1 MSDFNWISS
10 TDFRF
15 RCPDA
20 AFCALR
26 FKDGKCDEQCN
37 NENCLFDGFDCAGP
51 EPAIHKKGTMVR
63 FTDRTSNGKSGKNVD
78 SGKLQTDIT
87 LTVLVKPATFVK
99 EVDNYLKL
107 FADRLRTTVIVKK
120 SEGAMEVF
128 EWNSRDGGT
137 VHH

>member
-1 MSDFNWISS
+1 
-10 TDFRF
+10 
-15 RCPDA
+15 
-20 AFCALR
+20 
-26 FKDGKCDEQCN
+26 
-37 NENCLFDGFDCAGP
+37 
-51 EPAIHKKGTMVR
+51 MVR